1 MQSVRVRDVM
11 IPIAHYVTVKREHTL
26 IEVIQALEEAR
37 QSRSGRAHRDALV
50 VDDTGRFIGKVTMID
65 IFRSLEPNYKRVE
78 EQQRNGVL
86 TRDFVMRGIRDLG
99 LWMEPLKD
107 LCTRGGRQR
116 VAEVMHVPDKYEY
129 IKEDESL
136 DAALHRYVMG
146 VHQPLLVTQGET
158 VTGALRFGDVFEVIR
173 ERMLKCLWEPGDAPA
188 GRKPAP

>member
-1 MQSVRVRDVM
+1 MQNIRVRDVM
-11 IPIAHYVTVKREHTL
+11 IPIAHYVTVKREQTL
-26 IEVIQALEEAR
+26 IDVIQALEEAR
-37 QSRSGRAHRDALV
+37 QSHTGRAHRDAIV

-129 IKEDESL
+129 IQEDESL
-136 DAALHRYVMG
+136 EKALHKYVMG
-146 VHQPLLVTQGET
+146 VHQPLIVKKGET

-173 ERMLKCLWEPGDAPA
+173 ERMLKCIWEPGKPQG
-188 GRKPAP
+188 GRTPAP